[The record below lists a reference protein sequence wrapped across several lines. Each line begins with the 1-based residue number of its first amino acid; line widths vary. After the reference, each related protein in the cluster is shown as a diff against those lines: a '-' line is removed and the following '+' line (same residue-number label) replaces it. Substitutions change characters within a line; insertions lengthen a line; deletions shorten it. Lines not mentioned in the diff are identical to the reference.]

1 MGKKYLKYALFV
13 VGGLLVIVVAVVL
26 IVLAT
31 FDPNTYKPRIVQMV
45 KEKTGRTLAI
55 QGNIGLAF
63 FPKIGADVPRTTL
76 SEQTSA
82 NEFAGVDRL
91 RIHVALLPLLRKR
104 VVVDEVRLE
113 GLRANLVKFKDGTTN
128 FSDLIPKGGKKPL
141 PETGEPSPPGVPY
154 AFDVGGVRILKSHLG
169 WKDET
174 MGRDL
179 AVDVIELKT
188 GRLADKQAAPVTL
201 EASIKGVQPKIDLN
215 VKANGTLTFDLAEP
229 AYSLSGF
236 STNVTGSAM
245 DISGLAVTL
254 AGDIVARGAKPSIQM
269 SKLNL
274 EAKGS
279 RGKDLFH
286 VKVSAPTVEGS
297 ADAVKIQALS
307 AVASG
312 TFGNLKLSTADLK
325 AANLIL
331 NPPDGQVLVDGL
343 ALQAKGK
350 MGADDLDVT
359 LSAPKL
365 EASPERA
372 SGQPAEL
379 LVNLRGADRKAAVAL
394 KLSGMEG
401 SAKALKISALQLNVD
416 ASQKGS
422 AVKGTLTTPITGNVQ
437 AKIFELPKIAG
448 DFTVSGPQ
456 IPQKTM
462 KLSLSGSARA
472 DFGKEDISANLQT
485 KVDQSTIKAKV
496 GMVRFQAPAYKFDV
510 DIDQIN
516 LDRYLPP
523 EKEKAEG
530 GEPPPGKPGEQPI
543 DFSPLKPL
551 DLDGKLRVGAL
562 QARNIKTSN
571 LRVDLRAKNGIL
583 NADPVSANLYQGTAK
598 GNLSV
603 DANANRIAVKQ
614 DLTGVAIGPL
624 LHDAANKDILEGKG
638 NVALN
643 VTATGN
649 RVSAMKKGL
658 NGTARMAL
666 RDGAIKGVDIPGT
679 VRRVRA
685 ELGGKDAE
693 GVASKAQKTDFSELT
708 ASFAIK
714 NGVAHNDDLSLK
726 SPLLR
731 ATGAGD
737 INIGEDSLDY
747 VVNVILV
754 GTMAGQG
761 GKALGELKGLT
772 IPVRLSGPYTALKYK
787 VEFSQMFSG
796 KEQIEAGKE
805 LLKKTGKEQLE
816 TLGKGLLGGKENA
829 PQGEKKPPASSRKPE
844 DEIKD
849 KLKGLLR

>member
-13 VGGLLVIVVAVVL
+13 VGGLLVIVVAVVV

-188 GRLADKQAAPVTL
+188 GRLADKQPAPVTL

-215 VKANGTLTFDLAEP
+215 LKANGTLTFDLAEP

-254 AGDIVARGAKPSIQM
+254 AGDIAARGAKPSIQM

-331 NPPDGQVLVDGL
+331 NPPGGQVLVDGL
-343 ALQAKGK
+343 AAAGQRQDGTRRPGCQSLRAQARGQPRTGERAAGRAPCEPARCGSKGGGCAETFGDGRLSQ
-350 MGADDLDVT
+350 GAQDLGAAT
-359 LSAPKL
+359 
-365 EASPERA
+365 ECRREPER
-372 SGQPAEL
+372 Q
-379 LVNLRGADRKAAVAL
+379 RGER
-394 KLSGMEG
+394 
-401 SAKALKISALQLNVD
+401 
-416 ASQKGS
+416 
-422 AVKGTLTTPITGNVQ
+422 
-437 AKIFELPKIAG
+437 
-448 DFTVSGPQ
+448 
-456 IPQKTM
+456 
-462 KLSLSGSARA
+462 
-472 DFGKEDISANLQT
+472 
-485 KVDQSTIKAKV
+485 
-496 GMVRFQAPAYKFDV
+496 DV
-510 DIDQIN
+510 DDPHHGKCAGQDFRAAEN
-516 LDRYLPP
+516 RRRLHRERPP
-523 EKEKAEG
+523 NSTENDEVV
-530 GEPPPGKPGEQPI
+530 P
-543 DFSPLKPL
+543 
-551 DLDGKLRVGAL
+551 LRVGA
-562 QARNIKTSN
+562 RGFRKRRH
-571 LRVDLRAKNGIL
+571 LRQ
-583 NADPVSANLYQGTAK
+583 SAN
-598 GNLSV
+598 
-603 DANANRIAVKQ
+603 
-614 DLTGVAIGPL
+614 
-624 LHDAANKDILEGKG
+624 E
-638 NVALN
+638 
-643 VTATGN
+643 
-649 RVSAMKKGL
+649 
-658 NGTARMAL
+658 
-666 RDGAIKGVDIPGT
+666 
-679 VRRVRA
+679 
-685 ELGGKDAE
+685 
-693 GVASKAQKTDFSELT
+693 
-708 ASFAIK
+708 
-714 NGVAHNDDLSLK
+714 
-726 SPLLR
+726 
-731 ATGAGD
+731 
-737 INIGEDSLDY
+737 
-747 VVNVILV
+747 
-754 GTMAGQG
+754 
-761 GKALGELKGLT
+761 
-772 IPVRLSGPYTALKYK
+772 SGPEHY
-787 VEFSQMFSG
+787 
-796 KEQIEAGKE
+796 
-805 LLKKTGKEQLE
+805 
-816 TLGKGLLGGKENA
+816 
-829 PQGEKKPPASSRKPE
+829 
-844 DEIKD
+844 
-849 KLKGLLR
+849 